1 MKYGNTKEIV
11 LLLETS
17 RQHGRSILQGVIQW
31 SHRYGPIRLRAGAGH
46 LLQELPRLG
55 NWKNIGLISRL
66 TVPGIVEAIDKYHIK
81 TIVLEPNT
89 DDQELIQ
96 KRLKIPSIRI
106 NPETTGQMAADYLY
120 DHGFQKFA
128 FCGFSCRSWSDRRE
142 EAFVRAIE
150 KRHMPVT
157 SYNKPKTELPW
168 SREKKILRDWLKS
181 LPQPIG
187 IFACDDDR
195 ARQLL
200 EICEEEGLSVPAQYS
215 ILGAA
220 DDELLCELTSVPLSS
235 IAFDL
240 ERAGYRAMSL
250 LSDMIDG
257 KVKNGD
263 DIIVEPLWV
272 VPRLST
278 DYAAQPDRI
287 VRAALRY
294 IRSNYLR
301 PISVPDLLENLDVSR
316 RSLEVRLMKATG
328 RTIMENIIHRRVERA
343 RQLLITTDDSI
354 ERIGVLAGFVSYRSM
369 LSAFSSILG
378 CTPKAVREMD
388 ENNQT
393 KNDKPFNS

>member
-1 MKYGNTKEIV
+1 MISIGQKEII

-17 RQHGRSILQGVIQW
+17 RQHGRSILQGVIRW

-55 NWKNIGLISRL
+55 HWKNIGVISRIS
-66 TVPGIVEAIDKYHIK
+66 VPGLEEAIGKYQIK
-81 TIVLEPNT
+81 TVLLEPNT
-89 DDQELIQ
+89 REQENIQ
-96 KRLKIPSIRI
+96 KNLKLPVIRI
-106 NPETTGQMAADYLY
+106 NPESTGQMAADYLY

-128 FCGFSCRSWSDRRE
+128 FCGFSNRYWSDRRE
-142 EAFVRAIE
+142 EAFIRSIQ
-150 KRHMPVT
+150 KKHLPVT
-157 SYNKPKTELPW
+157 SYNKPEIEIPW
-168 SREKKILRDWLKS
+168 NQEKKLLRKWLKS
-181 LPQPIG
+181 LPRPIG

-195 ARQLL
+195 ARQIL
-200 EICEEEGLSVPAQYS
+200 EICEEEDLLVPADYS

-240 ERAGYRAMSL
+240 DRAGYQAMSL
-250 LSDMIDG
+250 LSAMIDG
-257 KVKNGD
+257 SSQNEE

-272 VPRLST
+272 VSRLST
-278 DYAAQPDRI
+278 DYAAQSDRI

-316 RSLEVRLMKATG
+316 RTLEIRLMKATG
-328 RTIMENIIHRRVERA
+328 RTIMENITFRRVERA

-354 ERIGVLAGFVSYRSM
+354 ERIGVLAGFISYRSM
-369 LSAFSSILG
+369 LSAFNAQLG
-378 CTPKAVREMD
+378 CTPKALRETH
-388 ENNQT
+388 ENN
-393 KNDKPFNS
+393 KSKKSS